1 MAKQL
6 YLVVFLISFLG
17 ISKGESY
24 LKKEQHNFV
33 VHDMNGFVEEVLFY
47 GFSENDDV
55 LPILFNSM
63 DRISDITLYL
73 STDDITWVKQVEQ
86 TQEINLLFKKL

>member
-1 MAKQL
+1 MAKQI
-6 YLVVFLISFLG
+6 YLVVFLISFSG
-17 ISKGESY
+17 ISRGENF

-55 LPILFNSM
+55 LPIYFNSLY
-63 DRISDITLYL
+63 RISDITLYT
-73 STDDITWVKQVEQ
+73 STDDITWEKQVEQ
-86 TQEINLLFKKL
+86 TKEINLLFKKL